1 MISSSLPIA
10 TLGPKSIVEG
20 VEQAVVEILGIT
32 GLRHRSAL
40 DRLSAIDGPMLV
52 DAMHRTIYGNYVRG
66 GASTNKELSQENWR
80 WPALQSRISENN
92 RSREVIVERAIAA
105 ACERLGRTGWGNQ
118 VPVASGLIANARES
132 RRAIDLV
139 HRRGERHF
147 ELIELKIAS
156 DTPLFAAIEV
166 ISYGCLWIIA
176 RNDRPARA
184 SVLLDADHID
194 LRVLAPSAFYAP
206 FELKLKLVEA
216 ALDGGVR
223 ALGQQN
229 GATLTFAF
237 ELLDKRIWS
246 AAVTFDETLLSCL
259 DRAMSAT
266 TVATGMEQPLFLP
279 GVPEAYV
286 LERLRQAGGDE
297 IGSGKFAH
305 PESSAA
311 LAANAFGWFHDR
323 PTMLPPLPGA
333 EAAGPAERIEI
344 EYCARFPWA
353 GGKHPWLD
361 AALISATHLI
371 GIESKRFEPFR
382 DAKLVSFS
390 AAYDRHVWGDHMQ
403 RYGAVLRYH
412 HLDAAQLVKH
422 AYGLVTEGRRIGRK
436 PMLFY
441 LFAEP
446 PARGDLLIT
455 AGDRKRHRDEI
466 SDFAA
471 RVAGDGVVFGS
482 ASYLEWLRGA
492 TGSAADHAAA
502 LIARFNP

>member
-1 MISSSLPIA
+1 
-10 TLGPKSIVEG
+10 V
-20 VEQAVVEILGIT
+20 
-32 GLRHRSAL
+32 
-40 DRLSAIDGPMLV
+40 LV
-52 DAMHRTIYGNYVRG
+52 DAIYRTILGNYARG
-66 GASTNKELSQENWR
+66 GASANKDRSRENWR
-80 WPALQSRISENN
+80 WPALQSRISKDN
-92 RSREVIVERAIAA
+92 RSPEVIVERAIAA
-105 ACERLGRTGWGNQ
+105 ACERLGRCGWGNQ
-118 VPVASGLIANARES
+118 VPVASGLIANAGGG

-166 ISYGCLWIIA
+166 ISYGCLWMIA

-184 SVLLDADHID
+184 SALLDADHID

-206 FELKLKLVEA
+206 FESKLKHVEE
-216 ALDGGVR
+216 ALDVGVR
-223 ALGQQN
+223 ALGQPN
-229 GATLTFAF
+229 GVILTFAF
-237 ELLDKRIWS
+237 ELLDERIWS
-246 AAVTFDETLLSCL
+246 EAVTFDETLLSCL
-259 DRAMSAT
+259 DHARSAT
-266 TVATGMEQPLFLP
+266 TMVTGMGQPLFLP

-286 LERLRQAGGDE
+286 RERLQQAGGDE
-297 IGSGKFAH
+297 IGSGKFAN

-333 EAAGPAERIEI
+333 EAAGPTELIEI

-361 AALISATHLI
+361 AAVISATHLI

-382 DAKLVSFS
+382 DAKRVSFS
-390 AAYDRHVWGDHMQ
+390 AAFDQPVWGDHMQ
-403 RYGAVLRYH
+403 GYRKVRDDLQSGVLRYH

-422 AYGLVTEGRRIGRK
+422 AYGLVTRGRRIGRK

-446 PARGDLLIT
+446 TARGDLPIT
-455 AGDRKRHRDEI
+455 ADDCKRHRDEI

-471 RVAGDGVVFGS
+471 RVAGDEVSFGS
-482 ASYLEWLRGA
+482 ASYREWLRGA
-492 TGSAADHAAA
+492 TGTAADHAAA